1 LTYSLFSKET
11 FEKKPQRSLCTISQK
26 TAASDKINTSGE
38 NMQPANHKNTP
49 LLLALIFLSAL
60 ACQTLTPTQKPATEA
75 PPSTAPSTEAM
86 PPTEISTDPLA
97 GSPGLNDTLYPG
109 FGNGGYDT
117 QTYILDIT
125 VNDISTSDLEAVTTI
140 TAIAT
145 QDLSRFNLDFIGFD
159 IISITVNDKEAE
171 FNRQGQE
178 LEITPSEPLQNGEAF
193 TIVVN
198 YQGTPE
204 ELISESMPVSTG
216 WIPYDGGIFVL
227 SEPDGSANYYPV
239 NDHPLD
245 KATYTI
251 IVTVPK
257 PYEVA
262 ANGILEETTDNGDST
277 TYHFTV
283 RDPMASYLTTININD
298 FDVETMESKSGVPI
312 RNYYSASL
320 PEDVRKPFARQGEM
334 IDYFSEIFGEY
345 PFEVYGAMV
354 IDAELGSALENQT
367 MSIFGTDMVDVED
380 IPNTELTVAHEL
392 AHQWFG
398 DSVSVADW
406 GDIWLNEGFASYAE
420 GLWIEH
426 AEGSDALNEWVTDV
440 YNEVRD
446 NPQYY
451 PPPGHPAANDLF
463 NGGVYY
469 RGGLT
474 LHALR
479 LKVGDDVFFNIL
491 RTYAERYKFGNA
503 TTADFIQTANEIS
516 GEDLGDLFN
525 AWLYDEALPPIPELR
540 LE

>member
-1 LTYSLFSKET
+1 
-11 FEKKPQRSLCTISQK
+11 
-26 TAASDKINTSGE
+26 
-38 NMQPANHKNTP
+38 MQPTHRKTTLLF
-49 LLLALIFLSAL
+49 LLLVLLSSL
-60 ACQTLTPTQKPATEA
+60 ACQPLTPTQE
-75 PPSTAPSTEAM
+75 
-86 PPTEISTDPLA
+86 PPTEIPSTTAPLPDNGSPTEPANTPLA
-97 GSPGLNDTLYPG
+97 GSPGMGDSLYPA

-117 QTYILDIT
+117 QIYTLDIT
-125 VNDISTSDLEAVTTI
+125 VNDIATSDLEAVTTI

-145 QDLSRFNLDFIGFD
+145 QDLGRFNLDFIGFD
-159 IISITVNDKEAE
+159 ITSITVNDKKAE
-171 FNRQGQE
+171 FTRQGQE
-178 LEITPSEPLQNGEAF
+178 LEITPSEPLQNGNAF

-198 YQGTPE
+198 YQGIPE
-204 ELISESMPVSTG
+204 DLMSKSMPVSTG
-216 WIPYDGGIFVL
+216 WIKYDGGIFVL

-245 KATYTI
+245 KANYTI
-251 IVTVPK
+251 TVTVPK
-257 PYEVA
+257 PFEVA
-262 ANGILEETTDNGDST
+262 SNGMLEETTDNGDST
-277 TYHFTV
+277 TYQFTV
-283 RDPMASYLTTININD
+283 RDPMASYLTTIDIND
-298 FDVETMESKSGVPI
+298 FNIETMTSESGVPI

-320 PEDVRKPFARQGEM
+320 PNDVRKPFARQGEM
-334 IDYFSEIFGEY
+334 IDYFSNLFGKY
-345 PFEVYGAMV
+345 PFEVYGALVM
-354 IDAELGSALENQT
+354 DTEFGSALENQT
-367 MSIFGTDMVDVED
+367 MSIFGTDMVDTQD
-380 IPNTELTVAHEL
+380 IAGTELTVAHEL

-426 AEGSDALNEWVTDV
+426 TDGNDALNNWVTDI

-479 LKVGDDVFFNIL
+479 LKVGDDIFFQIL
-491 RTYAERYKFGNA
+491 QTYAERYKFGNA
-503 TTADFIQTANEIS
+503 TTADFIQVANEVS

-525 AWLYDEALPPIPELR
+525 AWLYDEKLPPIPELG

>member
-1 LTYSLFSKET
+1 
-11 FEKKPQRSLCTISQK
+11 
-26 TAASDKINTSGE
+26 
-38 NMQPANHKNTP
+38 MQPTHRKPT
-49 LLLALIFLSAL
+49 LIFLLLILLISL
-60 ACQTLTPTQKPATEA
+60 ACQTFLPTPT
-75 PPSTAPSTEAM
+75 
-86 PPTEISTDPLA
+86 PTEIPLTITPPPDDGLPTEPVIDSLA
-97 GSPGLNDTLYPG
+97 GSPGMEDSLYPE

-117 QTYILDIT
+117 QTYTLDIT
-125 VNDISTSDLEAVTTI
+125 VHDISTSDLEAVTTI
-140 TAIAT
+140 TAVAT
-145 QDLSRFNLDFIGFD
+145 QELSRFNLDFIGFD
-159 IISITVNDKEAE
+159 ITSITVNDKEAE
-171 FNRQGQE
+171 FARQGQE
-178 LEITPSEPLQNGEAF
+178 LEITPSEPLKYGEAF
-193 TIVVN
+193 TIVVS
-198 YQGTPE
+198 YQGIPE

-216 WIPYDGGIFVL
+216 WIKYDGGTFVL

-251 IVTVPK
+251 IVTVPT

-262 ANGILEETTDNGDST
+262 ANGILEETIDNGAST

-298 FDVETMESKSGVPI
+298 FNVETMESKSGVPI

-320 PEDVRKPFARQGEM
+320 SDDMRKPFARQGEM
-334 IDYFSEIFGEY
+334 IDYFSELFGEY
-345 PFEVYGAMV
+345 PFEVYGALLM
-354 IDAELGSALENQT
+354 DTEFGSALENQT
-367 MSIFGTDMVDVED
+367 MSIFGTDMVDTED
-380 IPNTELTVAHEL
+380 IAGTELTVAHEL

-406 GDIWLNEGFASYAE
+406 KDIWLNEGFATYAE

-426 AEGSDALNEWVTDV
+426 TQGSEAFDEWVTSV
-440 YNEVRD
+440 YNEVKD
-446 NPQYY
+446 NPDFY
-451 PPPGHPAANDLF
+451 PPPGNPPANDLF

-503 TTADFIQTANEIS
+503 TTANFIQVANEIS

-525 AWLYDEALPPIPELR
+525 VWLYNKNLPSIPELG